1 MPLGLRRKKKFNTKE
16 TSRLVEGEHTDAAVR
31 TVPSPPAPARR
42 LVFHTQLAHG
52 SATGRVENFSSIQ
65 ELYDK
70 IAGVFEIPPSEILYC
85 TLNTPKVDMG
95 KLLGAQ
101 IGLEDFLFA
110 HIKGIKKEVNVYKS
124 EDSLGLTITDNG
136 TGYAFIKRIK
146 DGSIIDSV
154 KTICVGDHIE
164 AINGE
169 NIVGWRHFDVAK
181 KLKELKKEE
190 LFTLTLI
197 EPKKAFGD
205 FPNSVIEYESPAL
218 AAAAAKS
225 LQLCQTLCDPID
237 SSPPGSA
244 VPGILQARTLD
255 GANGGGLVAKLCPTL
270 ATPGTL
276 AHQALLSMGFPSQI
290 SHTFLSFERLL
301 DMEPRSKGGK
311 SSTGK
316 IGTGRETLRLRSK
329 GPATVEEVPS
339 ETKEKAIGKVDDLLE
354 LYMGIRDIDLATTMF
369 EAGKDKGNPDEFAVA
384 LDETLGDFAF
394 PDEFVF
400 DVWGV
405 IGDAKQE

>member
-31 TVPSPPAPARR
+31 SLPSPPAPARR

-101 IGLEDFLFA
+101 IGLEDFIFA

-136 TGYAFIKRIK
+136 AGYAFIKRIK
-146 DGSIIDSV
+146 DNSIIDSV

-197 EPKKAFGD
+197 EPKKAF
-205 FPNSVIEYESPAL
+205 
-218 AAAAAKS
+218 
-225 LQLCQTLCDPID
+225 
-237 SSPPGSA
+237 
-244 VPGILQARTLD
+244 
-255 GANGGGLVAKLCPTL
+255 
-270 ATPGTL
+270 
-276 AHQALLSMGFPSQI
+276 
-290 SHTFLSFERLL
+290 
-301 DMEPRSKGGK
+301 DMEPRSKAGK

-339 ETKEKAIGKVDDLLE
+339 EAKEKAIGKVDDLLE
-354 LYMGIRDIDLATTMF
+354 LYMGIRDTDLVSRSYPTLHPPMDCSTP
-369 EAGKDKGNPDEFAVA
+369 GLPVPHLLPEFAQVY
-384 LDETLGDFAF
+384 
-394 PDEFVF
+394 VH
-400 DVWGV
+400 
-405 IGDAKQE
+405 

>member
-31 TVPSPPAPARR
+31 SLPSPPAPARR

-65 ELYDK
+65 ELYAK

-95 KLLGAQ
+95 KLLGTQ
-101 IGLEDFLFA
+101 IGLEDFIFA

-136 TGYAFIKRIK
+136 AGYAFIKRIK
-146 DGSIIDSV
+146 DDSIIDSV

-197 EPKKAFGD
+197 EPKKAF
-205 FPNSVIEYESPAL
+205 
-218 AAAAAKS
+218 
-225 LQLCQTLCDPID
+225 
-237 SSPPGSA
+237 
-244 VPGILQARTLD
+244 
-255 GANGGGLVAKLCPTL
+255 
-270 ATPGTL
+270 
-276 AHQALLSMGFPSQI
+276 
-290 SHTFLSFERLL
+290 
-301 DMEPRSKGGK
+301 DMEPRSKAGK

-339 ETKEKAIGKVDDLLE
+339 EAKEKAIGKVDDLLE
-354 LYMGIRDIDLATTMF
+354 LYMGIRDTDLATTMF

>member
-1 MPLGLRRKKKFNTKE
+1 MPLRLRRKKKFNTKE
-16 TSRLVEGEHTDAAVR
+16 TSRLVEGEQTNAAGGSL
-31 TVPSPPAPARR
+31 PSLPAPTCR

-65 ELYDK
+65 ELYAK
-70 IAGVFEIPPSEILYC
+70 IASVFEISPSEILYC

-101 IGLEDFLFA
+101 IGLEDFIFA
-110 HIKGIKKEVNVYKS
+110 HVKGIKKEVNVYKS

-136 TGYAFIKRIK
+136 AGYAFIKRIK

-169 NIVGWRHFDVAK
+169 TILGWRHFDVAK

-190 LFTLTLI
+190 LFTLKLI
-197 EPKKAFGD
+197 EPKKAFGH
-205 FPNSVIEYESPAL
+205 SVTGKAN
-218 AAAAAKS
+218 AADV
-225 LQLCQTLCDPID
+225 LTQLWSEHLSGQRGQHEHRQ
-237 SSPPGSA
+237 PP
-244 VPGILQARTLD
+244 LR
-255 GANGGGLVAKLCPTL
+255 
-270 ATPGTL
+270 
-276 AHQALLSMGFPSQI
+276 
-290 SHTFLSFERLL
+290 
-301 DMEPRSKGGK
+301 DMEPRAKAGK
-311 SSTGK
+311 SSTGR

-339 ETKEKAIGKVDDLLE
+339 ETKAKSIGKVDDLLE

-405 IGDAKQE
+405 IGDAK

>member
-31 TVPSPPAPARR
+31 SLPSPPAPARR

-101 IGLEDFLFA
+101 IGLEDFIFA

-136 TGYAFIKRIK
+136 AGYAFIKRIK
-146 DGSIIDSV
+146 DNSIIDSV

-197 EPKKAFGD
+197 EPKKAFETSFLCCVPIRIGCSVCEVR
-205 FPNSVIEYESPAL
+205 PSPLSHSQLENSVFIFVIQPNGCVHFQGL
-218 AAAAAKS
+218 S
-225 LQLCQTLCDPID
+225 LL
-237 SSPPGSA
+237 
-244 VPGILQARTLD
+244 
-255 GANGGGLVAKLCPTL
+255 
-270 ATPGTL
+270 
-276 AHQALLSMGFPSQI
+276 
-290 SHTFLSFERLL
+290 
-301 DMEPRSKGGK
+301 
-311 SSTGK
+311 
-316 IGTGRETLRLRSK
+316 RETL
-329 GPATVEEVPS
+329 
-339 ETKEKAIGKVDDLLE
+339 
-354 LYMGIRDIDLATTMF
+354 
-369 EAGKDKGNPDEFAVA
+369 
-384 LDETLGDFAF
+384 
-394 PDEFVF
+394 
-400 DVWGV
+400 
-405 IGDAKQE
+405 

>member
-1 MPLGLRRKKKFNTKE
+1 MPLGLLRKKKPKSKE
-16 TSRLVEGEHTDAAVR
+16 TSRLVEGEQADAAGSSLPHP
-31 TVPSPPAPARR
+31 TVPTRR

-52 SATGRVENFSSIQ
+52 SATGRVEDFSSIK
-65 ELYDK
+65 ELYAK
-70 IAGVFEIPPSEILYC
+70 IAGVFEISPSEILYC

-95 KLLGAQ
+95 KLLGTQ
-101 IGLEDFLFA
+101 IGLEDFIFA
-110 HIKGIKKEVNVYKS
+110 HVKGIKKEVNVYKS

-136 TGYAFIKRIK
+136 AGYAFIKRIK
-146 DGSIIDSV
+146 DGSVIDSV

-164 AINGE
+164 SINGE

-190 LFTLTLI
+190 LFTLKLI
-197 EPKKAFGD
+197 EPKKAFE
-205 FPNSVIEYESPAL
+205 I
-218 AAAAAKS
+218 
-225 LQLCQTLCDPID
+225 
-237 SSPPGSA
+237 
-244 VPGILQARTLD
+244 
-255 GANGGGLVAKLCPTL
+255 
-270 ATPGTL
+270 
-276 AHQALLSMGFPSQI
+276 
-290 SHTFLSFERLL
+290 
-301 DMEPRSKGGK
+301 EPRSKAGK
-311 SSTGK
+311 SSTEK

-339 ETKEKAIGKVDDLLE
+339 EAKVKAIAKIPDIIE
-354 LYMGIRDIDLATTMF
+354 LYIDMQQLDIATTMF

-405 IGDAKQE
+405 IGDAKRE